1 MNNGMDQ
8 LIDTVYV
15 LLNPYQYPYPY
26 HINMVFLGV
35 VLFKS
40 VIMLFISI
48 NESTVNYI
56 LLSESIKLFCM
67 CVIAF
72 SNL

>member
-1 MNNGMDQ
+1 MDQ
-8 LIDTVYV
+8 LIDAVSV

-26 HINMVFLGV
+26 HINMAFLGV

-67 CVIAF
+67 RVIAF
-72 SNL
+72 SYL

>member
-1 MNNGMDQ
+1 MDQ

-15 LLNPYQYPYPY
+15 LLNPYQYPYAY

-67 CVIAF
+67 FVIAF